1 MNIVK
6 EIKREPRNQGAIQLL
21 KGVLTKVKEN
31 PNATEVLVFIKIDGD
46 YHRMSSGL
54 TDMMQLVAVLELAKH
69 DVLRR
74 MGE

>member
-6 EIKREPRNQGAIQLL
+6 EIKREPRNQEAIQLL
-21 KGVLTKVKEN
+21 EGVLTQVREN
-31 PNATEVLVFIKIDGD
+31 PNATEVLVFVKIDGD

-54 TDMMQLVAVLELAKH
+54 KDMMQLIAMLELAKH

>member
-1 MNIVK
+1 MNNIK
-6 EIKREPRNQGAIQLL
+6 EIKREPRNQDAIQLL
-21 KGVLTKVKEN
+21 EGVLTQVKEN
-31 PNATEVLVFIKIDGD
+31 PDATEVLVFVKINGD